1 MVSYVSGDSRRK
13 VEKIV
18 SLFGQV
24 WSSIVSVLLVNLLE
38 GAP

>member
-1 MVSYVSGDSRRK
+1 MLVGKVEGK
-13 VEKIV
+13 VEKIIG
-18 SLFGQV
+18 LCGQV